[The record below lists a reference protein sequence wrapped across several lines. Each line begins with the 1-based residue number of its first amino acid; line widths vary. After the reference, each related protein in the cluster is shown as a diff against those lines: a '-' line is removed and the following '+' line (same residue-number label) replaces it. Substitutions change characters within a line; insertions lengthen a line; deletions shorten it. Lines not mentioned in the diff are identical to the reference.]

1 MSNTRNVLKQMND
14 HLDESIGVRRTELR
28 PQLSPIAAARDI
40 GRRGNRAFGQIE
52 IDRIQPDPDQPRT
65 EFDPIALEQLAGS
78 MRDKGQLAPIRVRWS
93 EPHATWLIISGER
106 RWRAAQQAGMR
117 VIDCF
122 FQELAL
128 SPTQILEEQLIENLL
143 RVDLRPVEEA
153 ESFQK
158 LMTVNKWTGKDLAT
172 ALNISPTRVS
182 RALALLKLPH
192 EMRVRVDEGELS
204 PRAGYELSKLPEPQ
218 LAQVKHVS
226 QPLTV
231 EQASRVV
238 RQRTGKAQPTARG
251 ARQTFIAENGW
262 QIVAKS
268 SRKGTYHEIEAA
280 LVEALEEVRLRI
292 ANRVSLL

>member
-1 MSNTRNVLKQMND
+1 MSSTRKVLNQVND
-14 HLDESIGVRRTELR
+14 HLDESIGMRRTELR

-65 EFDPIALEQLAGS
+65 EFDPMALEQLAGS

-93 EPHATWLIISGER
+93 EPQATWLIISGER
-106 RWRAAQQAGMR
+106 RWRAAQQAGLK
-117 VIDCF
+117 VIDCY
-122 FQELAL
+122 FQEHAL

-158 LMTVNKWTGKDLAT
+158 LMTVNKWTGKDLAA
-172 ALNISPTRVS
+172 ALHISPTRVS

-238 RQRTGKAQPTARG
+238 RQRTGKAQPTSRG
-251 ARQTFIAENGW
+251 TRQTFFAENGW

-292 ANRVSLL
+292 DNRVNLL